1 MDDIQTQLAEI
12 SKEFKAKLKDDPDN
26 GGPIV
31 DMEYYD
37 TLADFKPYYQTIPND
52 TLINKARRKFYRLLS
67 SG

>member
-1 MDDIQTQLAEI
+1 MDDIQMQLTEI
-12 SKEFKAKLKDDPDN
+12 SKEFKAKLEADEDS

-31 DMEYYD
+31 DMEYYNK
-37 TLADFKPYYQTIPND
+37 LADFKPYYQTIPND